1 MISASHEALKWTM
14 RAGYAARGV
23 IYVLVG
29 GLAFWAAFSPSQPEG
44 TKDALTQL
52 RAAPLGIAMLWCIA
66 IGLLAYMIWRIV
78 AGVVDVEEHGRGA
91 KGVCARLGQIITGG
105 IHGGIGLSIMA
116 LAIGS
121 AGGGENSQIAL
132 TQAVLDLPGGR
143 GIVATGALVL
153 AGAGLYYVKK
163 GALSEYQD
171 HLASAPLLSRI
182 DPLLKYGLIIYG
194 GLLVLV
200 AVSFGFAAW
209 HGEAS
214 QSGGL
219 GQALQSLRDLA
230 FGRMLLGF
238 AGLGL
243 IAFALYNLAEAIWR
257 IVPAI
262 DGPGVETMR
271 RAAQRLT

>member
-1 MISASHEALKWTM
+1 MVSASHEALKWTM

-29 GLAFWAAFSPSQPEG
+29 SLAFWAAFSPSQPEG
-44 TKDALTQL
+44 TKDALSQL
-52 RAAPLGIAMLWCIA
+52 RAAPLGIAMLSFIA
-66 IGLLAYMIWRIV
+66 IGLFAYMIWRIV
-78 AGVVDVEEHGRGA
+78 AGIADVEEHGRGA
-91 KGVCARLGQIITGG
+91 KGIFARAGQIVTGV
-105 IHGGIGLSIMA
+105 IHGAIGLWVMA

-121 AGGGENSQIAL
+121 ARDGQNSQIAWI
-132 TQAVLDLPGGR
+132 QALLDLPGGR
-143 GIVATGALVL
+143 PIVATGALVL
-153 AGAGLYYVKK
+153 AGAGVYYVKK
-163 GALSEYQD
+163 GAFSEYQD
-171 HLASAPLLSRI
+171 HLASATLLSRI

-209 HGEAS
+209 NGEAA

-230 FGRMLLGF
+230 FGRVLLGF

-243 IAFALYNLAEAIWR
+243 IAFALYNLAEAVWR
-257 IVPAI
+257 IVPTI
-262 DGPGVETMR
+262 DGPDVETMR